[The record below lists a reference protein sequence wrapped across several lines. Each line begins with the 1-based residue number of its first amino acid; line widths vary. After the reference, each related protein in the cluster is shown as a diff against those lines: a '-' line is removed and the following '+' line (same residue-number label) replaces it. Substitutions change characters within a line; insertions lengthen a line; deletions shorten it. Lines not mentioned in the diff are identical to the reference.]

1 MSNKFNLNGDIT
13 RESLEH
19 LDPEDLVELIA
30 LAEETEKQANKTK
43 VNYVP
48 NSVQEK
54 FHKSTSFIRALF
66 SGNGAGKTTGCLNE
80 AIWTATGTH
89 PYRETSR
96 IPNTTIIVLDD
107 PFKADTVYITE
118 LRKRK
123 WYSLEKLKLD
133 KHGRPYTTEIVFPN
147 GSNIVFMGH
156 EVGEDKWESIQCA
169 GVIFDEP
176 PPRFIFI
183 ALLRGM
189 RELGIK
195 PWVAFAGTPRGKNAP
210 WMYRELYRPWKNG
223 TDPEIECFGGSTYQ
237 NLHNLES
244 GTIERWKKRFTA
256 EELKTRVEGEFEFL
270 TGRVFPEFHADHHIE
285 KPFIWPMQWPVILAL
300 DPHVRK
306 DHHGVLL
313 GVDPD
318 KELHVIKEFA
328 TPLAGRRAAEYIIK
342 QCDGFNIRIG
352 ICDNYGSMPTTGGE
366 DRKSFIDVFNET
378 SRRLFSKITIR
389 ATTRQEKSD
398 DEWIEDMRD
407 WLRLEVDNTG
417 MERPRFHIFSTCVK
431 TIDNFESYI
440 WDEHK
445 GAQAE
450 GKDVKEK
457 PLGTDCDFLMCVK
470 YGIATKPDTI
480 GRVGVVR
487 RSSISKNH
495 PDREYESNGL
505 PTKPWMK
512 D

>member
-1 MSNKFNLNGDIT
+1 MSNKVPEVLS
-13 RESLEH
+13 REALEG
-19 LDPEDLVELIA
+19 LELEDLAELIV
-30 LAEETEKQANKTK
+30 LAEETEKQNQKKK
-43 VNYVP
+43 VTYAP

-54 FHKSTSFIRALF
+54 FHKSNAFIRALF
-66 SGNGAGKTTGCLNE
+66 SGNGVGKTTGCLNE

-89 PYRETSR
+89 PFRQTSR

-123 WYSLEKLKLD
+123 WYDLSKLKVE
-133 KHGRPYTTEIVFPN
+133 KHGRPYTTEIIFPN
-147 GSNIVFMGH
+147 GSNIIFMGH
-156 EVGEDKWESIQCA
+156 EVSEDKWESIQCA
-169 GVIFDEP
+169 AIIFDEP
-176 PPRFIFI
+176 PPRFIFP

-189 RELGIK
+189 REQGMKFWI
-195 PWVAFAGTPRGKNAP
+195 AFAGTPRGKNAP
-210 WMYRELYRPWKNG
+210 WMYREIYRPWKMG
-223 TDPEIECFGGSTYQ
+223 QDKDIECFGGSTYD
-237 NLHNLES
+237 NLHNLDP
-244 GTIERWKKRFTA
+244 GTIERWKKRFTK

-285 KPFIWPMQWPVILAL
+285 KPFDWPFAWPCILAI

-306 DHHGVLL
+306 NHCAVIIGI
-313 GVDPD
+313 DPD
-318 KELHVIKEFA
+318 KELHVIRELE
-328 TPLAGRRAAEYIIK
+328 TSLAGRRAAEFFING
-342 QCDGFNIRIG
+342 CAGFNIRVG

-378 SRRLFSKITIR
+378 SRRILSRIVIR
-389 ATTRQEKSD
+389 PTTKAEKSD

-417 MERPRFHIFSTCVK
+417 KERPRFHIFDNCLK

-470 YGIATKPDTI
+470 YGIATKPDNI
-480 GRVGVVR
+480 GQARVIR
-487 RSSISKNH
+487 RQSGRLYDPN
-495 PDREYESNGL
+495 REYESTGY
-505 PTKPWMK
+505 KPWTK